1 MLLSEASH
9 LFTPRTDPLLR
20 LLPTASV
27 SRSCKD
33 IGEAWMQCVKDT
45 NCYKSGKSIRIC
57 IRQDPEACNVSIPTS
72 RIPDFQGRC
81 VQWRVEGGP
90 RSARRSVIRHTSL
103 AGSPLRFSCFPF
115 HLYRRV
121 GRHFR
126 DSWVSSH
133 TARLV
138 RLPCMALRSQ
148 PVPAHRTLPAASRV
162 VSLSITCAVTVPAFL
177 LTRLAVASRDPSLV
191 QSTPSTCVAAFHHL
205 TISFTLHIT
214 AALIL
219 IYHAVPSYS
228 PHTHLYQ
235 HIFLAST
242 VVSSTTEIPQGI
254 HIVPARSAEHA
265 YEVTRA
271 EAVRA
276 AFLAAVSFFH
286 SRVVSQHPL

>member
-1 MLLSEASH
+1 MCS
-9 LFTPRTDPLLR
+9 
-20 LLPTASV
+20 
-27 SRSCKD
+27 
-33 IGEAWMQCVKDT
+33 GAWK
-45 NCYKSGKSIRIC
+45 
-57 IRQDPEACNVSIPTS
+57 A
-72 RIPDFQGRC
+72 
-81 VQWRVEGGP
+81 
-90 RSARRSVIRHTSL
+90 ARGQHDVSVIRHTSL

-121 GRHFR
+121 GRLFR
-126 DSWVSSH
+126 VPWVSSH
-133 TARLV
+133 TARLF

-177 LTRLAVASRDPSLV
+177 LTRLAIASRDPPLV

-228 PHTHLYQ
+228 AYTYLYQ
-235 HIFLAST
+235 HILLAST
-242 VVSSTTEIPQGI
+242 VVLSTTTEIPQGI